1 MIQKIKSEL
10 LRGELYYI
18 KRKNGEIMGNLI
30 FESYN
35 QSKTAMW
42 FYVPNKPYAY
52 LFQFNEIIVYRYI
65 TNEEYLKKV
74 KEKYDANCLN
84 IILKRLVDESFEW
97 L

>member
-1 MIQKIKSEL
+1 MFQQIKSEL
-10 LRGELYYI
+10 LIRDAYYV

-30 FESYN
+30 FESYS

-52 LFQFNEIIVYRYI
+52 LFQLNEIIIYKYI

-74 KEKYDANCLN
+74 KEKYDQTCLN
-84 IILKRLVDESFEW
+84 IVLKRLIDESFEW
-97 L
+97 

>member
-1 MIQKIKSEL
+1 MIEQIKSEL
-10 LRGELYYI
+10 LSRKAYYI

-35 QSKTAMW
+35 QSKTALW

-52 LFQFNEIIVYRYI
+52 LFQWNEIIIYKYI

-74 KEKYDANCLN
+74 KEKYDQTCLN
-84 IILKRLVDESFEW
+84 IVLKRLVDESFEW
-97 L
+97 

>member
-1 MIQKIKSEL
+1 MLQQIKSEL
-10 LRGELYYI
+10 VKFETYYV
-18 KRKNGEIMGNLI
+18 KRKNGDIMGNLI

-74 KEKYDANCLN
+74 KEKYDSRCLD
-84 IILKRLVDESFEW
+84 IVLKRLIDESFQW
-97 L
+97 